1 LIHELRVRQIAR
13 QEIISAARYYGRKSP
28 TLGLQFFDRID
39 NLFALIKEHPLL
51 FPLSFPQFRRALL
64 KQFPYV
70 IFYEIENDM
79 ILVGAVLHQHQD
91 TSVISDR

>member
-1 LIHELRVRQIAR
+1 MTRELRVRQIAR

-28 TLGLQFFDRID
+28 KLGLQFFDRVD
-39 NLFALIKEHPLL
+39 NLFALIKGHPFL
-51 FPLSFPQFRRALL
+51 FPISLAPFRRALL
-64 KQFPYV
+64 KQFPYA
-70 IFYEIENDM
+70 IFYEIEKDT